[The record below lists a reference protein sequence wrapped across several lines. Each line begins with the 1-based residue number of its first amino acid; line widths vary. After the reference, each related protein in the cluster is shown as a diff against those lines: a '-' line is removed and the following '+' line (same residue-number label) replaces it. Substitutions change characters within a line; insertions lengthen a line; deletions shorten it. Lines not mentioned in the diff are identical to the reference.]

1 MGRPGKKIK
10 GGGLQMCQFS
20 SQRGGLLCRAAAM
33 SLYICQ
39 HADASRRRKADRD
52 KPLNLS
58 QVRAV
63 IHCVECRRPR
73 CIFSAR
79 RPSSS
84 DRAALEAF
92 VANATYTCGDA
103 LSMDT
108 FIVRKNLSCT
118 DPVEAFYFLCCRS
131 RGGICVWCAL
141 SFDAERVA
149 TSHMLTKQLSMF
161 RGAKNR
167 CQYVQ
172 LAMTL
177 ALCQVWRRQHP
188 ITAHLRPGLTIP
200 RTPGKTERE
209 RHMDV
214 RLCGP
219 VVTCL

>member
-1 MGRPGKKIK
+1 MGAAWQENQ
-10 GGGLQMCQFS
+10 GGAGLQMCQFS

-108 FIVRKNLSCT
+108 FIVRKSLSCT

-131 RGGICVWCAL
+131 RGGMEFESICVWCAL
-141 SFDAERVA
+141 TPSESPHVDKAAFDVP
-149 TSHMLTKQLSMF
+149 
-161 RGAKNR
+161 RGKEPLPICAACHDLGFMPRMAKAASNHG
-167 CQYVQ
+167 
-172 LAMTL
+172 A
-177 ALCQVWRRQHP
+177 P
-188 ITAHLRPGLTIP
+188 PPGADDSADSW
-200 RTPGKTERE
+200 E
-209 RHMDV
+209 D
-214 RLCGP
+214 
-219 VVTCL
+219 